1 MTAIEPEQLEHVPK
15 PQPKAE
21 SEPETQERVLPF
33 LDHLEELRWVL
44 IKSLIVLLVSTG
56 ICFGFAGTLVD
67 VFTHPL
73 TRMSEQLSGPAGK
86 VSANLLRSLKPSEAF
101 MVSMKAA
108 VVAGIVISSP
118 IIFYYIWGFVAPGL
132 TRKERRAMVPIF
144 VAGVGFFFL
153 GVLLCYA
160 VVLQL
165 CLAFLWNYSI
175 RMSALPAWSLEGY
188 MSFVLT
194 LLIAFGLAF
203 ELPVV
208 VALLARCGL
217 VHSRTLAKRR
227 IYAIFI
233 IFIVAALLP
242 PPDIMSQILLGLP
255 MIGLYEISILAAR
268 LIEKKS

>member
-1 MTAIEPEQLEHVPK
+1 MTAIESEQLEHASE
-15 PQPKAE
+15 PQAKTAA
-21 SEPETQERVLPF
+21 EPETQDKVLPF

-44 IKSLIVLLVSTG
+44 IKSFIVLLVSTV
-56 ICFGFAGTLVD
+56 ICFGFAGTIMD

-73 TRMSEQLSGPAGK
+73 TKMAEQLSGPAGK

-101 MVSMKAA
+101 MASMKAA

-118 IIFYYIWGFVAPGL
+118 IIFYYVWGFVAPGL
-132 TRKERRAMVPIF
+132 IRKERRAVVPIF
-144 VAGVGFFFL
+144 VTGVGFFFL
-153 GVLLCYA
+153 GVVLCYT
-160 VVLQL
+160 VVLQV

-175 RMSALPAWSLEGY
+175 RMSALPAWSLESY

-217 VHSRTLAKRR
+217 VHSRSLAKKR

-233 IFIVAALLP
+233 IFIVSAILT